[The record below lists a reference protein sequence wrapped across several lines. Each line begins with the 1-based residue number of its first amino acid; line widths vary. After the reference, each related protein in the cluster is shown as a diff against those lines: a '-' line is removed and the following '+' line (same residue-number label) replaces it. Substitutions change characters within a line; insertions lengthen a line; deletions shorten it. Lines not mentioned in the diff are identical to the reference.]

1 MNMLQFIYS
10 TSAGHLGSFHF
21 VVIMNNAAKNIVV
34 LVSGGHMYKFS
45 KSTFAQ
51 SNAFILNF

>member
-1 MNMLQFIYS
+1 MLQFIHS

-21 VVIMNNAAKNIVV
+21 GVIMNNAAKNIVI

-45 KSTFAQ
+45 KSTFAG

>member
-10 TSAGHLGSFHF
+10 TSAGHLGSFLF
-21 VVIMNNAAKNIVV
+21 GVIMNNAAKNIVI
-34 LVSGGHMYKFS
+34 LVFGGHMYKLS
-45 KSTFAQ
+45 KSRSAG

>member
-1 MNMLQFIYS
+1 MLQFIHS

-21 VVIMNNAAKNIVV
+21 GVIMNNAAKNIVI
-34 LVSGGHMYKFS
+34 LVSGDHMYKFS
-45 KSTFAQ
+45 KSTFAG